1 MVYATKHD
9 LPETMAL
16 VLGRRPS
23 RPWLCLNHVSLRE
36 PSYAWRIEQDKT
48 AGIEKMKASG
58 VIASSIEMAL
68 FELLKDASHDKF
80 KEIQQLIK

>member
-1 MVYATKHD
+1 MNPMVYATKHD

-48 AGIEKMKASG
+48 AGRRDHG
-58 VIASSIEMAL
+58 VR
-68 FELLKDASHDKF
+68 D
-80 KEIQQLIK
+80 